1 MTNRKW
7 CDTVIYLLHALG
19 IGEYIG
25 GIFVGIGLA
34 VFMKDLG
41 GLNAGL
47 FAFLGF
53 LSGIGS
59 GLFMGTLLLAASEG
73 LKFLRDIDRSTT
85 TIESKIGNRK
95 ETIQNN
101 FDNLPKL

>member
-7 CDTVIYLLHALG
+7 CNTVIYLLHALG

-25 GIFVGIGLA
+25 GIFVGIGLV
-34 VFMKDLG
+34 VFMKNLG

-73 LKFLRDIDRSTT
+73 LKLLRDIDKSTIALEAAISNHKGT
-85 TIESKIGNRK
+85 K
-95 ETIQNN
+95 QNT